1 MGKTFNVQALSEVL
15 SPLTH
20 AKGTE
25 GNESL
30 IAREPVTTPAGVRYI
45 PHISG
50 NAIRH
55 RLVREPGAWFLCD
68 EWELASKLSM
78 SQLNFIFH
86 GGSLTEGGGRENT
99 SRIADMERLFPLIRL
114 LGGSL
119 PSQILAGSL
128 LAWRGTL
135 VCEENRARI
144 AQLVPDDWISPARLR
159 PAESFVDSYQYTRGD
174 AGKSASSLLHPGGEE
189 IPSNLMIFS
198 GQCVL
203 AGAMFLHGFVLQ
215 NVSDLELGALLLS
228 LRLWQGRGGTV
239 GGQSAR
245 GHGRLKTYLH
255 VAPDGIDEESVIAA
269 YIAHVRAVK
278 DEAVNF
284 LNTCFA
290 PPKEEK
296 APKPKKGGKH
306 APAQGDLLPQ

>member
-1 MGKTFNVQALSEVL
+1 MSKTYQVQAISEVL

-20 AKGTE
+20 MKGVE

-30 IAREPVTTPAGVRYI
+30 IAREPVTTPAGIRFV

-55 RLVREPGAWFLCD
+55 RLVRDPGAWFLVD
-68 EWELASKLSM
+68 EWDLAGKLSM
-78 SQLNFIFH
+78 SQLNMLFH
-86 GGSLTEGGGRENT
+86 GGNLTEGGGRENT
-99 SRIADMERLFPLIRL
+99 ARISDMERLFPLIRL

-119 PSQILAGSL
+119 PSQILSGSM

-135 VCEENRARI
+135 VCEENRDRLGR
-144 AQLVPDDWISPARLR
+144 LVPDGWMTSRRLR

-174 AGKSASSLLHPGGEE
+174 ATKTAASALPPGAYEG
-189 IPSNLMIFS
+189 PSNLMIFS

-203 AGAMFLHGFVLQ
+203 AGAMFVHGFVLQ

-228 LRLWQGRGGTV
+228 LRLWQSRGGTV

-245 GHGRLKTYLH
+245 GHGRLKTSLSIT
-255 VAPDGIDEESVIAA
+255 PDGADEEAVVGA
-269 YIAHVRAVK
+269 YVDHVRSVK
-278 DEAVNF
+278 DEAVAF
-284 LNTCFA
+284 LNSCFA
-290 PPKEEK
+290 APKEAKEPK
-296 APKPKKGGKH
+296 AKKGGKN
-306 APAQGDLLPQ
+306 APAESNLLA